1 MYIILPSSMYKKVV
15 WTDVSSIQRLSQ
27 TQSESETLI
36 VHTFFIISLQ
46 IYNNDITLTCN
57 NRSLLERIVT
67 CNNSY
72 NL

>member
-1 MYIILPSSMYKKVV
+1 MYKKVV

-27 TQSESETLI
+27 TRSESETLI

-57 NRSLLERIVT
+57 NRSLHKRNVT